1 MVMEHLEGQTLA
13 ERMARRDRMALSE
26 VVPLVREVANALEAA
41 HQVGVT
47 HGAIRPD
54 NIFLAEIAGYEHG
67 FVKLLDFGVVHLD
80 TSLQGRGALTDLGA
94 DALRYLAPEQARALA
109 AGELL
114 PVLDGHCDQFGL
126 AAVAY
131 RLLSGQDPFPGGDAR
146 LVLEAVK
153 AAALRPLDEMIACD
167 LRVSGVIHRAL
178 ARDPARRYE
187 SVLAF
192 AKAFDDASVSEL
204 AGARPTPVANN
215 VRPVNEPMPAEVT
228 PQVAV
233 HPSLRQLSEPST
245 VGPSLVAPPPQM
257 APPRSFVKPNSVT
270 QVFFAEG
277 ERKEQGEWTAAD
289 LEEFQDV
296 NPELK
301 FDSFD
306 ELPRRRTRFLLP
318 LAVLGVV
325 VLGAAAAWTGWRPSF
340 LHFNPTMR
348 NSPATATAEQPAP
361 VPGEPAAPVA
371 EMVPTP
377 VPAAP
382 VAAPA
387 APAAAAAA
395 PAIPT
400 TGAAAAPAAGE
411 VARPRVEERA
421 ARAPVEAAVAPVQFR
436 PRRWRRPSGGRTRSP
451 ARPPSKSSRCP
462 RPPRADWP
470 CRPRKRC
477 RRRLRR
483 LPWPSRP
490 RLRQRRACPRRRPPR
505 PLRPIQRPPR
515 PRPRWRP
522 SPRLRRAIAPTRR
535 RPAPASNRCGAM
547 SGRPARAV
555 WSRRSD
561 RGVAARPCR
570 GLHSDVGRLTAEGRL
585 AADFRGG
592 DRLAPGQWHHV
603 RHCRRAQS

>member
-1 MVMEHLEGQTLA
+1 M
-13 ERMARRDRMALSE
+13 
-26 VVPLVREVANALEAA
+26 
-41 HQVGVT
+41 
-47 HGAIRPD
+47 
-54 NIFLAEIAGYEHG
+54 
-67 FVKLLDFGVVHLD
+67 
-80 TSLQGRGALTDLGA
+80 
-94 DALRYLAPEQARALA
+94 
-109 AGELL
+109 
-114 PVLDGHCDQFGL
+114 LDGHCDQFGL

-167 LRVSGVIHRAL
+167 LRVSGVIDRAL

-296 NPELK
+296 DPELK

-387 APAAAAAA
+387 APAAAPAA

-421 ARAPVEAAVAPVQFR
+421 ARAPVEAAAAPAVPAAPVAA
-436 PRRWRRPSGGRTRSP
+436 PERRPNPFAGAPAQQIVEVPPPAAGGLAVP
-451 ARPPSKSSRCP
+451 AAEAVPQAAQAPALAQPAAPATAPGVPAAPP
-462 RPPRADWP
+462 A
-470 CRPRKRC
+470 
-477 RRRLRR
+477 
-483 LPWPSRP
+483 
-490 RLRQRRACPRRRPPR
+490 
-505 PLRPIQRPPR
+505 
-515 PRPRWRP
+515 
-522 SPRLRRAIAPTRR
+522 APVATDPAAA
-535 RPAPASNRCGAM
+535 PAPAAVAPE
-547 SGRPARAV
+547 PAPAPRDRADEAPPSTREQPLRGYV
-555 WSRRSD
+555 WSPR
-561 RGVAARPCR
+561 
-570 GLHSDVGRLTAEGRL
+570 EGRL
-585 AADFRGG
+585 V
-592 DRLAPGQWHHV
+592 P
-603 RHCRRAQS
+603 AQ